1 MFENKKILDLIKKY
15 KIIWSLESTESLLN
29 WDLET
34 FMPMESYQE
43 RGLVL
48 NNISKIKRNI
58 YYEMK
63 SMMSSAEKEKD
74 LNEAEIAF
82 LRELKREII
91 FSESMSSDFYKKFS
105 ILITKSTI
113 KWREAKI
120 KSDYKIFE
128 PILKDVLD
136 LTIKKTEYLDNNK
149 NPYDILLDIYS
160 EGLTMNDVDN
170 IFLPL
175 SKELPKI
182 RENIIDGGYFVTN
195 HPLENI
201 KYDQKLMEDVNLEIV
216 KLLDIPF
223 SKFRFTISTHPFT
236 VKIGPNDIR
245 ITTRYE
251 GINFK
256 NTMYSTIHECG
267 HAIYSMQQNPELEF
281 TPLAHRDSIDASTE
295 LGGFSES
302 QSRFWE
308 NIIGKSYKF
317 ISDIYPILL
326 SKLSFINNYTEDDIY
341 RYVNIIKPTPIR
353 VDSDEVN
360 YNLHIIIRYE
370 IEKELILGKLNTNE
384 LPNRWN
390 ELMEK
395 YIGIQPKTDSE
406 GVLQDIHWSKGMF
419 GYFPTYALGNV
430 ISAMIWSK
438 LKKDLFN
445 MSYPDIKR
453 WLYENIHKYGK
464 IYIPKD
470 LALLVFKE
478 PINHEKFIEYLSNK
492 YIK

>member
-1 MFENKKILDLIKKY
+1 MFENKKILEIIKKY

-34 FMPMESYQE
+34 FMPTESYEE
-43 RGLVL
+43 RGFVL
-48 NNISKIKRNI
+48 NNISTLKRNI
-58 YYEMK
+58 YFEIKPMII
-63 SMMSSAEKEKD
+63 SAEKEKN
-74 LNEAEIAF
+74 LNEFEIAF
-82 LRELKREII
+82 LRELKRELI
-91 FSESMSSDFYKKFS
+91 FQESLSSDFYEKFS
-105 ILITKSTI
+105 SLVTKSAA
-113 KWREAKI
+113 KWRKAKL
-120 KSDYKIFE
+120 KSDYNIFE
-128 PILKDVLD
+128 PILKDLLE
-136 LTIKKTEYLDNNK
+136 LTIEKAEYLGDNK
-149 NPYDILLDIYS
+149 NPYDILLDLYS

-182 RENIIDGGYFVTN
+182 REKIIDGDYFVTS
-195 HPLENI
+195 HSLENM
-201 KYDQKLMEDVNLEIV
+201 KYNIISMEEVNQEII
-216 KLLDIPF
+216 KLLGIPQ
-223 SKFRFTISTHPFT
+223 SKFRFTVSTHPFT
-236 VKIGPNDIR
+236 VKIGPNDVR

-308 NIIGKSYKF
+308 NIIGRSYKF
-317 ISDIYPILL
+317 ISDIYPLLL
-326 SKLSFINNYTEDDIY
+326 SKLSFINKYKEDDIY
-341 RYVNIIKPTPIR
+341 KYVNVIKPTPIR
-353 VDSDEVN
+353 VDSDEIN
-360 YNLHIIIRYE
+360 YNMHIIIRYE
-370 IEKELILGKLNTNE
+370 IEKELILGKLNTKE
-384 LPNRWN
+384 LPIRWN

-395 YIGIQPKTDSE
+395 YIGIIPNNNSE

-419 GYFPTYALGNV
+419 GYFPTYSLGNM

-438 LKKDLFN
+438 LKKNLFE
-445 MSYPDIKR
+445 MSYSDIKK

-464 IYIPKD
+464 IYPPKE
-470 LALLVFKE
+470 LSTVVFKE
-478 PINHEKFIEYLSNK
+478 PINQERFIEYLSEK